1 MSGLSQVDKHVIEAA
16 KAMGMT
22 KWQILLKVQ
31 FPLAQKSFFAGLRL
45 ASTAII
51 AIATIG
57 AMINAGGLGVIL
69 FDGLRTMNL
78 TKLLWGII
86 LTVGLSL
93 LTNLIIYLVEEL
105 FQKEYSV

>member
-31 FPLAQKSFFAGLRL
+31 FPLAQSHFRWFKIGFNC
-45 ASTAII
+45 II

-78 TKLLWGII
+78 TNFYGE
-86 LTVGLSL
+86 LS
-93 LTNLIIYLVEEL
+93 
-105 FQKEYSV
+105 